1 MPSGNSR
8 EPDPFEN
15 PRMQHTTI
23 CIVGRINVGK
33 STLFNRLTRT
43 RSAIV
48 ENTPGVTRDRKKAL
62 FEHNGIQYL
71 LIDTGGLDP
80 EFDDAPAKAAQE
92 QTRLA
97 IAEAQLALFMIDAR
111 SGLLTGDYEI
121 ARILK
126 TTGRPVILIAN
137 KVDDDK
143 LGGSLHEFMQLG
155 FGEPLPIS
163 AEHNIGI
170 DMLLDAISEHGKPSP
185 AEPLRT
191 KPETAIA
198 VVGRSNVGKSS
209 LINALL
215 GEERHIVTDAP
226 GTTRDSIDSV
236 YRYEGRN
243 YRLIDTA
250 GIRRLGKTKNKIDK
264 VASIIALKSI
274 DRCDVSVLVIDARE
288 GITAQDARVGG
299 YIVEAGKGC
308 IVAANKWD
316 LTPRND
322 AYHSKI
328 INDTERKFAFM
339 IWAPVITMSAKTKY
353 RIFKIFP
360 AVDQIVDTMQKSIA
374 TSDLNRLFQKMQQH
388 HPPPRQKNRRAVK
401 FYYATQIETAPP
413 TFLVFTNTSGNIH
426 FSYKRYLINNLRS
439 EFGFKGCPIRLVFKH
454 KRQT

>member
-1 MPSGNSR
+1 
-8 EPDPFEN
+8 
-15 PRMQHTTI
+15 MQHTTI